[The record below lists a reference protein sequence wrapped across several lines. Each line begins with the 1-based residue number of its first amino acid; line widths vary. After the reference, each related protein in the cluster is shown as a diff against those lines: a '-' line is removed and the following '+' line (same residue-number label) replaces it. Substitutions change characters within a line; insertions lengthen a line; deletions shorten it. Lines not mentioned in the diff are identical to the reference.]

1 MTHIIAGI
9 TGVTVIAVVGKLVAT
24 KLIRVVV
31 SRLGRIAASAIA
43 GAIARGIAGLA
54 IDVIATA
61 IAGAYERLDLQ
72 ETIEQL
78 DKQIDEF
85 LPASQDYT
93 DTVYEVIA
101 EVKVWKRHGCY
112 GNCMSLRL
120 ES

>member
-1 MTHIIAGI
+1 MQTALPP
-9 TGVTVIAVVGKLVAT
+9 ACVG
-24 KLIRVVV
+24 
-31 SRLGRIAASAIA
+31 
-43 GAIARGIAGLA
+43 GIAGLA
-54 IDVIATA
+54 IDIIAAA
-61 IAGAYERLDLQ
+61 IACAYERLDLQ

-93 DTVYEVIA
+93 DTVYEVLA